1 MNSTYFTPQQLED
14 LAYCLLLSLLDPRAI
29 MVYDLIC
36 NVLAAVISSMQQRG
50 LYHFL
55 KLISFFRKFIN
66 LIERVCSIKAIPS
79 EACLGLLL
87 LRIPLVNPVLQWFRS
102 VLSFYILNRLS

>member
-50 LYHFL
+50 LYYFWIRFH
-55 KLISFFRKFIN
+55 
-66 LIERVCSIKAIPS
+66 
-79 EACLGLLL
+79 CLGSLLIL
-87 LRIPLVNPVLQWFRS
+87 LKKYAQSKLFHLKHVLDYYF
-102 VLSFYILNRLS
+102 FEFH

>member
-55 KLISFFRKFIN
+55 KLISFFRKFTN
-66 LIERVCSIKAIPS
+66 LIEKVCSVKAIPS
-79 EACLGLLL
+79 EACLGLY
-87 LRIPLVNPVLQWFRS
+87 F
-102 VLSFYILNRLS
+102 FEFH

>member
-1 MNSTYFTPQQLED
+1 MNSTYFTQQQLED
-14 LAYCLLLSLLDPRAI
+14 LTYCLLLSLLDPRAI

-55 KLISFFRKFIN
+55 KLLFLQSN
-66 LIERVCSIKAIPS
+66 
-79 EACLGLLL
+79 CLFLG
-87 LRIPLVNPVLQWFRS
+87 
-102 VLSFYILNRLS
+102 RLA

>member
-50 LYHFL
+50 L
-55 KLISFFRKFIN
+55 
-66 LIERVCSIKAIPS
+66 
-79 EACLGLLL
+79 
-87 LRIPLVNPVLQWFRS
+87 
-102 VLSFYILNRLS
+102 

>member
-1 MNSTYFTPQQLED
+1 MTDNKKK
-14 LAYCLLLSLLDPRAI
+14 SLHVKTGDRVIVTAGK
-29 MVYDLIC
+29 DKGKTG
-36 NVLAAVISSMQQRG
+36 NV
-50 LYHFL
+50 
-55 KLISFFRKFIN
+55 K
-66 LIERVCSIKAIPS
+66 KAIPS